1 MIDHLNIESTV
12 LHKDSE
18 EAKRQ
23 FRFEE
28 ERQEKGNMINKNH
41 IQTWDEFYNKSY
53 MVLLSGN

>member
-41 IQTWDEFYNKSY
+41 IQT
-53 MVLLSGN
+53 